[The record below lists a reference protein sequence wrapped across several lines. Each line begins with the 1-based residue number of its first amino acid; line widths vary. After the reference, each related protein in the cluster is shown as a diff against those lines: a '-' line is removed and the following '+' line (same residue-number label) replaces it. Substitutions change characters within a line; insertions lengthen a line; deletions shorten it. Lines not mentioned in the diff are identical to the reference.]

1 MSNIYIQEPATNGKV
16 LLKTTVGDIDIELW
30 SKEAPKASR
39 NFVQL
44 CMEGYYDNTIFHR
57 VVKDFIVQG
66 GDPDGTGHGG
76 ESIYGHP
83 FKDEFHS
90 RLRFVRRGLVAMAN
104 AGLNDNGSQFFF
116 TMASTPELINKHTIF
131 GKVGGNTIYNMLK
144 LQEVDVGPNDRPY
157 YPVKILSTEVLSN
170 PYDDIIPRQLKR
182 GKKDKVDDKKS
193 KSQSKATKNF
203 SLLSFGEEAEEDEV
217 EVDIASKDMRGKSKS
232 SHDLTD
238 DPKLSAIPAI
248 ESENEEKTANEDDE
262 HADELDNKSQK
273 DGDSPSAKRRKLEEN
288 EDDAPAKPTTDSNR
302 ADANENLPEQKLT
315 RREELRLE
323 AEKLKKEI
331 RDSRHGKTKEPVT
344 EEIVEPT
351 EHGTKIEVVAEFR
364 KEREKYKE
372 MTRQQGKKGSSREAL
387 TLELLNKFQNRLRAA
402 QNVTGSYSDDDEKVE
417 TEEIS
422 KEDGEIASVESEEI
436 SNFSWLRH
444 KLHFVEPDKKVLDA
458 NVHDVDRYELFDPRN
473 PLNKR
478 RRETSKQ
485 TMKEK

>member
-30 SKEAPKASR
+30 SKETPKAAR

-44 CMEGYYDNTIFHR
+44 CMEGYYDATIFHR
-57 VVKDFIVQG
+57 VVKNFIVQG
-66 GDPDGTGHGG
+66 GDPEGTGHGG
-76 ESIYGHP
+76 ESVYGYP

-104 AGLNDNGSQFFF
+104 AGPNDNGSQFFF
-116 TMASTPELINKHTIF
+116 TMDSTPELSNKHTIF
-131 GKVGGNTIYNMLK
+131 GKVGGNTLYNMLK

-157 YPVKILSTEVLSN
+157 YPVKIISTEVLSN
-170 PYDDIIPRQLKR
+170 PFDDIVPRQLKR
-182 GKKDKVDDKKS
+182 GVKKDKVEEKKN

-217 EVDIASKDMRGKSKS
+217 EVDKASKDMRGKSKS

-248 ESENEEKTANEDDE
+248 ESEGEEKTTNDE
-262 HADELDNKSQK
+262 EEQADESDSKSGK
-273 DGDSPSAKRRKLEEN
+273 MEDSPQTKKRKCEE
-288 EDDAPAKPTTDSNR
+288 EDEDVPSKWLKDSSFSNQ
-302 ADANENLPEQKLT
+302 DENVSEQKLS
-315 RREELRLE
+315 RSEELRLE

-331 RDSRHGKTKEPVT
+331 RNSRQGTTAEKE
-344 EEIVEPT
+344 EREQT
-351 EHGTKIEVVAEFR
+351 EHGTKTEVVAEFR

-372 MTRQQGKKGSSREAL
+372 MKRQQGKKGSGREAL
-387 TLELLNKFQNRLRAA
+387 TLELLSKFQNRLRAA
-402 QNVTGSYSDDDEKVE
+402 QMVSGTYSDDDDDEEEEEEAEEDLKEGE
-417 TEEIS
+417 TAEVDEIS
-422 KEDGEIASVESEEI
+422 DL
-436 SNFSWLRH
+436 SWLRH

-458 NVHDVDRYELFDPRN
+458 NVHDIDRYELFDPRN

-478 RRETSKQ
+478 RREVSKQ
-485 TMKEK
+485 ALREK